1 MQLEKQMAAYLIA
14 DLSQSTLTEEKQG
27 LLNEAEQDFE
37 AGNYSQA
44 LEKIWML
51 HNY

>member
-1 MQLEKQMAAYLIA
+1 
-14 DLSQSTLTEEKQG
+14 
-27 LLNEAEQDFE
+27 LLNEAEHDFE